1 MKKARVLRNFVAG
14 SLHDEETICQP
25 PAAPNVV
32 RRSTKDWMIFNIIS
46 SCAFTAF
53 SSARTTGGWN
63 FTDAAKAAIM
73 PTCPSAVQS
82 AGTIGWI
89 CADIPCIERKS
100 MKPNRT
106 STRKEC
112 EYTNKS
118 YLPVY
123 VDDLEAVGLGKQP
136 ITSVKRVRRS
146 FTVNTA
152 PRLSP
157 NYFNIRPFCFAPAF
171 SIFQKHHEYL
181 QQR

>member
-1 MKKARVLRNFVAG
+1 MKKARVLRNFVEG
-14 SLHDEETICQP
+14 SLHDEEAICQP

-32 RRSTKDWMIFNIIS
+32 QRSTKDWMIFNIIS

-53 SSARTTGGWN
+53 SSARTTSASTACWN

-73 PTCPSAVQS
+73 PTCPSAAQS

-100 MKPNRT
+100 MKPNGT
-106 STRKEC
+106 STPGGTRKEC

-136 ITSVKRVRRS
+136 ITSVKRVRRY
-146 FTVNTA
+146 FTVNTDSL
-152 PRLSP
+152 PQL
-157 NYFNIRPFCFAPAF
+157 F
-171 SIFQKHHEYL
+171 
-181 QQR
+181 